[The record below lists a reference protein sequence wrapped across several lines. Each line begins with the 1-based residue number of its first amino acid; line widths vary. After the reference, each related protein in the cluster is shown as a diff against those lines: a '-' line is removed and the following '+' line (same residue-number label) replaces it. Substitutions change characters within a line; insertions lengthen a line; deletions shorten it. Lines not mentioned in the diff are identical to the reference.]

1 MNDRNNTGDL
11 IEAAVTASLGAGV
24 ATSFAVSRGQ
34 HPAIALAIT
43 IIAALFAV
51 LCRQWDL
58 I

>member
-1 MNDRNNTGDL
+1 MYDRNNHGDL
-11 IEAAVTASLGAGV
+11 IEAALTAGIGAGV
-24 ATSFAVSRGQ
+24 VTSFAVSRGQ

-51 LCRQWDL
+51 VCRQWDL